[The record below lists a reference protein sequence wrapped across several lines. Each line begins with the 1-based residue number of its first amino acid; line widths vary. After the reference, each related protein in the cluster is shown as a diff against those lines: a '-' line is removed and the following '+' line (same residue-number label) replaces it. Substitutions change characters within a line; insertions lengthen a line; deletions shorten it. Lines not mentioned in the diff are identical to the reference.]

1 MLLLV
6 VHHMIH
12 RREITDHA
20 PEAIYNN
27 CSRDALSIFLWHGN
41 PKRSKMS
48 ISLVG
53 DTHPNLQQYS
63 VYQEHSENESYKF
76 MNVCMSRE
84 EHPTLN
90 WILAAATPNYKLL
103 VIPYTSITQQAGTLM
118 QALQTDNSDGSVNK
132 PLSNHQN
139 HISEWKRWKWYIP
152 EKVSQEGCGMEV
164 PQSANSLPSAELA
177 AYDFIGK
184 FKSHTRF
191 TQ

>member
-6 VHHMIH
+6 VHDIIH

-53 DTHPNLQQYS
+53 DTHPNLQQYR

-103 VIPYTSITQQAGTLM
+103 VIPYTSITQQGGVFIKAPSCKHYKLTTQM
-118 QALQTDNSDGSVNK
+118 EASISHSQTIKSIIQNGNDEVTYTRKGLSRRIRDGSSTIRK
-132 PLSNHQN
+132 FTSFRG
-139 HISEWKRWKWYIP
+139 I
-152 EKVSQEGCGMEV
+152 GCIW
-164 PQSANSLPSAELA
+164 
-177 AYDFIGK
+177 F
-184 FKSHTRF
+184 HR
-191 TQ
+191 